1 MADINTTDNLFV
13 SSPSS
18 PGRYRKMPLGHQS
31 TMSSPTI
38 LLPGDILAPSSL
50 SSQSKIS
57 ASTPLKLG
65 QGLRLLS
72 QRDQSSQSPPA
83 ISATHAGL
91 LSTDAKRNTVTVTP
105 FLKRRYLPAPNDL
118 VIAQIHHSGPDYF
131 YCTLTPNTPHV
142 LLAQLSFEGATKKT
156 RPMLKGSELVYARV
170 LSVGSGAS
178 EEVELTCV
186 NPATGKAEPEGL
198 GPLIGGTVFDISTGL
213 ATRLMTR
220 GSSSAEG
227 AGGVVVLQEL
237 GKKMEAL
244 GGFEVAIGRNGKIW
258 VDCSGSG
265 ASSIKATAA
274 IGRCLKDT
282 DEQCLGIPE
291 QKKLVSKVL
300 RELGLSS

>member
-1 MADINTTDNLFV
+1 
-13 SSPSS
+13 
-18 PGRYRKMPLGHQS
+18 
-31 TMSSPTI
+31 MSAPTI
-38 LLPGDILAPSSL
+38 LLPGDNVPPSL
-50 SSQSKIS
+50 LPSQTKAS

-72 QRDQSSQSPPA
+72 QRDLSSPLPPA
-83 ISATHAGL
+83 ISATNAGL
-91 LSTDAKRNTVTVTP
+91 LSTDAKRNTVSIAP
-105 FLKRRYLPAPNDL
+105 FPKRRYLPTPNDL
-118 VIAQIHHSGPDYF
+118 VLAQIHHSGPDYF
-131 YCTLTPNTPHV
+131 YCVLTPNAPHV

-156 RPMLKGSELVYARV
+156 RPMLKGSEVVYARV

-198 GPLIGGTVFDISTGL
+198 GLLTGGMVLDISTGF
-213 ATRLMTR
+213 ATRLMTK
-220 GSSSAEG
+220 GSSGSEG

-237 GKKMEAL
+237 GKKMEAI

-265 ASSIKATAA
+265 ADSIKATTA
-274 IGRCLKDT
+274 IARCLKET
-282 DEQCLGIPE
+282 DEQGLGIPE

-300 RELGLSS
+300 RELGIGS